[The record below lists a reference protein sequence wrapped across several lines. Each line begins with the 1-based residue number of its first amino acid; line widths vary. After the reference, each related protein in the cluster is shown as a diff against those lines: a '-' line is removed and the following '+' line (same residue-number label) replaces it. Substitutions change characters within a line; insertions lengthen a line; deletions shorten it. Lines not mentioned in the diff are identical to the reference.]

1 MRRLT
6 HVCAQVFASVSTF
19 CSLVR
24 LPSNPHSSPVI
35 FSFFADSV
43 HCTLLRGPEYL
54 RTFEQRGEGRGNPR
68 PVTSSCLGSRVE
80 IQVDSPLYHPQCPPP
95 YLFLYLRLAYIP
107 SFSLS
112 LSFSLFYNVLERR
125 KHQGERERE
134 KERRSFLPTVDLLR
148 CFCVSRL
155 SCMRDRDRDN
165 AIIDVNIL
173 FLFILFIFF
182 CILKYIL

>member
-19 CSLVR
+19 CSLVCQS

-95 YLFLYLRLAYIP
+95 YLFLYLRLAYIR

-112 LSFSLFYNVLERR
+112 LSLYFITYSNVVSIKE
-125 KHQGERERE
+125 KERERKRDDLFYLLSIFSDAFASFVYLACGTE
-134 KERRSFLPTVDLLR
+134 IEITRS
-148 CFCVSRL
+148 S
-155 SCMRDRDRDN
+155 M
-165 AIIDVNIL
+165 
-173 FLFILFIFF
+173 
-182 CILKYIL
+182 

>member
-1 MRRLT
+1 MPP
-6 HVCAQVFASVSTF
+6 
-19 CSLVR
+19 SLS
-24 LPSNPHSSPVI
+24 LSLSP
-35 FSFFADSV
+35 
-43 HCTLLRGPEYL
+43 T
-54 RTFEQRGEGRGNPR
+54 
-68 PVTSSCLGSRVE
+68 CLYS
-80 IQVDSPLYHPQCPPP
+80 
-95 YLFLYLRLAYIP
+95 LF
-107 SFSLS
+107 LS

-148 CFCVSRL
+148 CFCVFRL